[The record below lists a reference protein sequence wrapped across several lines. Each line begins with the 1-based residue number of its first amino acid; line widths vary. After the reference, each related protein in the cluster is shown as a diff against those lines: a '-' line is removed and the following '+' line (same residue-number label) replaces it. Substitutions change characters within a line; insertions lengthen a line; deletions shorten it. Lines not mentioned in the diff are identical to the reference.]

1 MILFNKNIDEDYQ
14 AMKDG
19 IESGLL
25 SIERLNEAVLRIL
38 TTKMA
43 NGLFEKLNE
52 FMICQL
58 LDVKNIKNLL
68 INVQVKQ

>member
-1 MILFNKNIDEDYQ
+1 MKIIKL
-14 AMKDG
+14 MKDG

-38 TTKMA
+38 ATKMA
-43 NGLFEKLNE
+43 NGLFENLMNS
-52 FMICQL
+52 MICQL